1 MPFPTVSDVREK
13 LGTAYSDNPSNPV
26 IQSFLDRR
34 IAQIKE
40 LTGNDFSDSV
50 PETIFLWVLNY
61 TCIDVLVNDLTGND
75 SADAL
80 DYAIGELRESK
91 DENVKLKLNIIQVL
105 KESADLALKQFFM
118 QQKNYYNYESEV
130 EEEYERS
137 LIFRRSSP

>member
-1 MPFPTVSDVREK
+1 MPFPTISNVREK
-13 LGTAYSDNPSNPV
+13 LGTAYSDTPNDPV

-40 LTGNDFSDSV
+40 LTGSDFSNSV
-50 PETIFLWVLNY
+50 PETIFIWVLNY

-91 DENVKLKLNIIQVL
+91 DENIKLKLTVIESL
-105 KESADLALKQFFM
+105 KEVAELALNQYFM
-118 QQKNYYNYESEV
+118 QQRNYYDYESDV

>member
-1 MPFPTVSDVREK
+1 MSFPTVNDVREK
-13 LGTAYSDNPSNPV
+13 LGDAYSTDPADPI

-40 LTGNDFSDSV
+40 LTGRDFTGSV

-80 DYAIGELRESK
+80 DYEIGELRESK
-91 DENVKLKLNIIQVL
+91 DENVKLKLTVIETL
-105 KESADLALKQFFM
+105 KEAADLSLKQYFM
-118 QQKNYYNYESEV
+118 QQRNYYDYVSEV
-130 EEEYERS
+130 DEEYQRS